1 MKRKKQGASLI
12 AVVVVFMFIFTVSTA
27 MLSMVASNY
36 KARIAESKRVE
47 NLYASDSGLDVAYN
61 IIGKTFDAATKYAN
75 LKVTQLENIQATDI
89 NVSNDTSIYNTA
101 YKDISSDIKY
111 FQDDINITLPNWNAT
126 HSASQQK
133 TPSEIESAI
142 AKDEALI
149 KEDENMQE
157 TLCNEEFK
165 RSFCNFIKVHTYKDG
180 DPKYDENDDANQ
192 DRLGTNEEAPNE
204 LETLIN
210 SKQYISDVSDIDNF
224 TEETVKIGIENKNNE
239 EPTLETTVT
248 ESPIVGTS
256 YPTTGI
262 SESNNHHYDVSF
274 TVYGD
279 QYFDIAV
286 KSTFYTENVNGNETN
301 QRQLQ
306 AAYRMLVPN
315 YKDIYFQNSNG
326 NLNEYLATKDR
337 ALTIF
342 GNMNVNNANGLS
354 VAGDI
359 FVQGSDDLSSTD
371 RVYGKYFGGITLNN
385 SGGVNFANNVIT
397 RGTFNIQNTTT
408 PAGVTATTNVK
419 NLYARNIYIGKID
432 NSDGVLASGVTSLNI
447 TNEAII
453 NNDLALNADNAT
465 IKLKDL
471 YGIND
476 ENINAKAQSS
486 SSIIVNGNNNS
497 SINITGSAYLMGTA
511 HIATAGDYQTAE
523 SGAIKGNY
531 IAYSIPLTDEQK
543 NKYGITGTEQFIYD
557 NPLQLLYPTDPATAQ
572 QEKELHFRAYWD
584 GGNPNAGGIIWPH
597 NADGTI
603 DQKYIWSSGVIVYK
617 KNNDSSSLPQV
628 IPSHYSMDLE
638 NQGQPVYQKRV
649 EFAQYVYKFGQN
661 ADISDY
667 DNGTVT
673 PNISLI
679 DTSKIPSTY
688 VLGNQSNKGEY
699 AIFNGDDTKEI
710 KITKSTTGDDVINT
724 NDPNVINIQV
734 GNGGVLH
741 AVIATAGKV
750 SIESGITIDGC
761 IIAKG
766 DLNIDGDGVTI
777 NYDSGVIERVEAR
790 NVDTFNAV
798 FGSSIVA
805 DTNNN
810 TNGTSGTGSTAT
822 NYNLKNFLENKLWKI
837 LK

>member
-36 KARIAESKRVE
+36 KARVAESKRVE

-61 IIGKTFDAATKYAN
+61 IIGKTFDGATKYAK
-75 LKVTQLENIQATDI
+75 LKVEKLQSLTKD
-89 NVSNDTSIYNTA
+89 SSDDGTSIYNQD
-101 YKDISSDIKY
+101 YIYIQKDINFFEDDIKDLENASKDLDDWNSAHSSNQKTQSDI
-111 FQDDINITLPNWNAT
+111 
-126 HSASQQK
+126 
-133 TPSEIESAI
+133 ESII
-142 AKDEALI
+142 AKDKALI

-165 RSFCNFIKVHTYKDG
+165 RAFKNFIKAHTYTAG
-180 DPKYDENDDANQ
+180 DPEYDKDDDDNQ
-192 DRLGTNEEAPNE
+192 DRLGTSEEAPNE
-204 LETLIN
+204 LENLIAYN
-210 SKQYISDVSDIDNF
+210 KYISDVSDINTF
-224 TEETVKIGIENKNNE
+224 TKENIEFNISNKNNE
-239 EPTLETTVT
+239 PPKLDATVT
-248 ESPIVGTS
+248 ENPIAGTS

-262 SESNNHHYDVSF
+262 STSNNHQHDVSF

-306 AAYRMLVPN
+306 ATYRMLVPN

-354 VAGDI
+354 VTGDI
-359 FVQGSDDLSSTD
+359 FVQGSDNSTSIESD

-465 IKLKDL
+465 ITLEDL

-476 ENINAKAQSS
+476 ENINDKAQSS

-497 SINITGSAYLMGTA
+497 FINITGSAYLMGTA

-531 IAYSIPLTDEQK
+531 IAYSIPLTD
-543 NKYGITGTEQFIYD
+543 
-557 NPLQLLYPTDPATAQ
+557 
-572 QEKELHFRAYWD
+572 
-584 GGNPNAGGIIWPH
+584 
-597 NADGTI
+597 
-603 DQKYIWSSGVIVYK
+603 DQKI
-617 KNNDSSSLPQV
+617 NMALLEQNSL
-628 IPSHYSMDLE
+628 YM
-638 NQGQPVYQKRV
+638 
-649 EFAQYVYKFGQN
+649 
-661 ADISDY
+661 
-667 DNGTVT
+667 
-673 PNISLI
+673 
-679 DTSKIPSTY
+679 
-688 VLGNQSNKGEY
+688 
-699 AIFNGDDTKEI
+699 
-710 KITKSTTGDDVINT
+710 
-724 NDPNVINIQV
+724 
-734 GNGGVLH
+734 
-741 AVIATAGKV
+741 
-750 SIESGITIDGC
+750 
-761 IIAKG
+761 IIHCS
-766 DLNIDGDGVTI
+766 
-777 NYDSGVIERVEAR
+777 Y
-790 NVDTFNAV
+790 
-798 FGSSIVA
+798 
-805 DTNNN
+805 
-810 TNGTSGTGSTAT
+810 
-822 NYNLKNFLENKLWKI
+822 
-837 LK
+837 